1 MIVKRENGF
10 GQIKVPHKLLDN
22 VIEAA
27 IKRGEKDIKMNKN
40 NLALNKVIIN
50 YNPITMDEMT

>member
-10 GQIKVPHKLLDN
+10 GQIKVPHKLDN

-27 IKRGEKDIKMNKN
+27 IKRGKKDIKMNKN